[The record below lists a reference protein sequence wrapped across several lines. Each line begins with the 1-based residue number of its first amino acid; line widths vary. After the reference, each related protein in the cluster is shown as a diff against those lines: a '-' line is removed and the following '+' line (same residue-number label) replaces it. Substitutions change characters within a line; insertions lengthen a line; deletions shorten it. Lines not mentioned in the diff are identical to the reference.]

1 MTVEVS
7 ETYRYEL
14 RACGCSV
21 FPPRSFLAPTKVLCT
36 KHPEEVTAGCDDA
49 APGIVQA

>member
-14 RACGCSV
+14 RACGRSV
-21 FPPRSFLAPTKVLCT
+21 SPPRSFLAPTKVLCT
-36 KHPEEVTAGCDDA
+36 KHPEEVRTHYSRSSAR
-49 APGIVQA
+49 PN

>member
-14 RACGCSV
+14 SAYGRSV
-21 FPPRSFLAPTKVLCT
+21 FPPRSLSGANKGAV
-36 KHPEEVTAGCDDA
+36 HEAS
-49 APGIVQA
+49 